1 MEEALLFL
9 PISIVA
15 VIMGSQ
21 RGIDQQESVADLSEN
36 LVLMR
41 DISIHATST
50 LVAKHLCEN
59 TFYETIWIDNR
70 PIANKKIR
78 IANLFILQSRKNMM
92 F

>member
-59 TFYETIWIDNR
+59 TFY
-70 PIANKKIR
+70 
-78 IANLFILQSRKNMM
+78 
-92 F
+92 